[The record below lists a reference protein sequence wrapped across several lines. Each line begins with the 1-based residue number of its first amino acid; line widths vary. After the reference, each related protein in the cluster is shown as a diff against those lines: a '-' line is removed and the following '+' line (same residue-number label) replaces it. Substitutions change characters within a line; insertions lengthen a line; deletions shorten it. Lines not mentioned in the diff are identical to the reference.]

1 MLDDEQLPS
10 LSDIRFYLSREGWS
24 QQPPG
29 LAGALWMK
37 NGKSVAVPEADDPG
51 MLSSVIMQLAQQTRK
66 SMAALAYEVKYCG
79 VGRTEVGL
87 TLAESERE
95 LRRLANANRD
105 DRVAHM
111 EAISILLREYDRR
124 GVLLQARGGSDA
136 E

>member
-1 MLDDEQLPS
+1 M
-10 LSDIRFYLSREGWS
+10 
-24 QQPPG
+24 
-29 LAGALWMK
+29 
-37 NGKSVAVPEADDPG
+37 
-51 MLSSVIMQLAQQTRK
+51 
-66 SMAALAYEVKYCG
+66 KYCG